1 MVLFKGPILNTKS
14 MSALSLCSR
23 SAHNS
28 NMSVGV
34 FGLWL
39 LSCLAGHQVAYAT
52 ASFQA
57 GGGFQKANL
66 IADRGETAKLNFK
79 GATKILGAHMQP
91 LSAIP
96 VGIGIVLS
104 QSHLKGA
111 DRESSLSLDI
121 NAVSVEVSTWTKAGP
136 VAFFLRGGEVVG
148 SEAAIYRSASKVQ
161 SLEYSATHG
170 SLGVATSLSSSISLM
185 LEMKQSFGG
194 SFDYLYGEE
203 VLGKPR
209 HLTSSSVLLGIEFG
223 A

>member
-1 MVLFKGPILNTKS
+1 MKTKS
-14 MSALSLCSR
+14 MRVLFLRRR
-23 SAHNS
+23 SAPHS
-28 NMSVGV
+28 NMTVGV
-34 FGLWL
+34 FALWI
-39 LSCLAGHQVAYAT
+39 LSFLTGHQTAYAT

-57 GGGFQKANL
+57 GGGLQKANL
-66 IADRGETAKLNFK
+66 IADNGESTKLNFK

-91 LSAIP
+91 LTALP
-96 VGIGIVLS
+96 VGLGIVLS
-104 QSHLKGA
+104 QSNLKGA
-111 DRESSLSLDI
+111 DRESYLSLDI

-136 VAFFLRGGEVVG
+136 VAFFLRGGKVVG
-148 SEAAIYRSASKVQ
+148 SEAAIYRPDSKVQ

-170 SLGVATSLSSSISLM
+170 SLGVATSLSPSISLM

-194 SFDYLYGEE
+194 AFDYLYGEE